1 MAKKRQSK
9 GLIQVYTDGAYNWE
23 TGIGGYGAVIFMKKE
38 GLNRMKKYSSTISYV
53 DTTNNRMEIRGI
65 LAAIKRIDSGLT
77 NIYGLPII
85 IRRTVEAKDIYTI
98 RWNSLVNPKKQN
110 LTISLS
116 NIYKYT
122 PSGWPNLKSRSD
134 PNLICPHCDNRIR
147 YNDISRNYL
156 TDCKCVYTSL
166 LWININSVSNDDI

>member
-1 MAKKRQSK
+1 M
-9 GLIQVYTDGAYNWE
+9 L
-23 TGIGGYGAVIFMKKE
+23 AVF
-38 GLNRMKKYSSTISYV
+38 NKYDIP
-53 DTTNNRMEIRGI
+53 MEIRGHI
-65 LAAIKRIDSGLT
+65 FTFIIMKSEFNEVLHNIDIGNHRKETFIKRIDSGLT
-77 NIYGLPII
+77 NIYGLPIM